1 MSYRVMV
8 SGRQVRTV
16 DTRHGWASIHVMPEG
31 QWEVSRGGKAIA
43 QGSVWN
49 SDIEEAKRRAEEW
62 LGRLIETEE

>member
-16 DTRHGWASIHVMPEG
+16 DTRHGWASIHVMPGG

-49 SDIEEAKRRAEEW
+49 SDIEEAKRRAENW